1 MQYILRKVYETINK
15 SYTFPCKKCF
25 VRLFFVWGAW
35 IYCPRKLAFDRVKA
49 PFCKILLLMV
59 FTFLKDVGYEK
70 TFPFS
75 CYCSHCRLCDRC

>member
-1 MQYILRKVYETINK
+1 MKLLINLTHFRVK
-15 SYTFPCKKCF
+15 SVLCVF
-25 VRLFFVWGAW
+25 FFVWGAW

-49 PFCKILLLMV
+49 PFCKVLLLMV

-75 CYCSHCRLCDRC
+75 CCGRYCWPCNRR